1 MSGFHLL
8 EYVVRVTLCFG
19 IGWVLSTVFKLNVI
33 ARKRMWLVCFV
44 TPLLLLLPLPSVRLA
59 VLGEGTAAP
68 SQPLQLSPSSQLQ
81 PTVYEQ
87 LPSFS
92 TASPTYIDAPVVPLI
107 GWLLLSLTLVG
118 WTLLA
123 LRIICTQKIVRESE
137 QIADESLLDLLYELA
152 AKHSIHEFPPL
163 VRSDQISSPCIWGVS
178 QPVILIPAKLKP
190 SKSEWSLILEHE
202 LLHLK
207 HRDPLVLLSTAI
219 VNYGLWWNPL
229 VAVAFRDLH
238 LAQEQAVDQAMKHLP
253 GYASIIARGA
263 QESSDE
269 KRPTRPALLV
279 FEFPRIGSFKLSNLN
294 LKALQVGL
302 LTGETEGGG
311 ELKSRLQSLQ
321 SARTQRGFTAL
332 QVIGMLTGMAAI
344 VPTLLPLKV
353 VTKPT
358 MNLSVIGLAET
369 VYVAEVKETPVL
381 MRVGL
386 HGEQPTQMPP
396 LFTKVSAPS
405 VSPDGTWLA
414 YTRKESDEEDIY
426 IAKVDGSEERKL
438 VGTVARDIQPRWSPD
453 GKLLVFSTLVTG
465 SWEIAAVECSTGRWW
480 MVTNDGKKNLEAAFH
495 PNGKRIVFS
504 SLRNGYQKLWS
515 MNLDGTGL
523 TQLTFGHWEDTHGRF
538 NQDGS
543 LLAYAANRRA
553 KFESTVLNLK
563 TGEARTLAQL
573 HQLESGEVEFAPD
586 GSLLMTSQ
594 DGIKPSIVR
603 VDLKTGERHSLTSV
617 APSIWP
623 ACR

>member
-8 EYVVRVTLCFG
+8 EYVVRVTLCFS
-19 IGWVLSTVFKLNVI
+19 IGWVLSKVFKLNVI
-33 ARKRMWLVCFV
+33 ARKRMWIVCFV

-68 SQPLQLSPSSQLQ
+68 QPSP
-81 PTVYEQ
+81 PAVYEL
-87 LPSFS
+87 LPNFS
-92 TASPTYIDAPVVPLI
+92 SKAPNYIDAPLVPFI
-107 GWLLLSLTLVG
+107 GWLLLSLTLAG
-118 WTLLA
+118 WALLA
-123 LRIICTQKIVRESE
+123 LRIIRTQKIVRESE

-152 AKHSIHEFPPL
+152 SKLSIHEFPPL

-178 QPVILIPAKLKP
+178 QPVILIPAKLNP

-229 VAVAFRDLH
+229 VSFAFRDLH
-238 LAQEQAVDQAMKHLP
+238 LAQEQVVDQAMKHLP
-253 GYASIIARGA
+253 GYASIIALGV

-269 KRPTRPALLV
+269 KRPTRPAPLV
-279 FEFPRIGSFKLSNLN
+279 FEFPRIGFIKLSNLN

-311 ELKSRLQSLQ
+311 ELKSRLQSMH
-321 SARTQRGFTAL
+321 SSRNQRGFTAL
-332 QVIGMLTGMAAI
+332 QLVGTLTGMAAM
-344 VPTLLPLKV
+344 VPTLLPIKV
-353 VTKPT
+353 VVKPS
-358 MNLSVIGLAET
+358 MNPAVIGLSET
-369 VYVAEVKETPVL
+369 VYVAEVKEIPVL

-396 LFTKVSAPS
+396 LFTKVSTPS

-465 SWEIAAVECSTGRWW
+465 SWEVAAVECSTGRWW

-504 SLRNGYQKLWS
+504 SHRNGYQKLWS

-538 NQDGS
+538 NHDGS

-553 KFESTVLNLK
+553 KFESTILNLK

-603 VDLKTGERHSLTSV
+603 VDLKTGERHSITSV